1 MSLLRRAAHS
11 TFCSYR
17 GYSRLH
23 IDLGRVAA
31 ALCSA

>member
-1 MSLLRRAAHS
+1 MSLPRRAAHS
-11 TFCSYR
+11 AFSSYC
-17 GYSRLH
+17 GYFRLH